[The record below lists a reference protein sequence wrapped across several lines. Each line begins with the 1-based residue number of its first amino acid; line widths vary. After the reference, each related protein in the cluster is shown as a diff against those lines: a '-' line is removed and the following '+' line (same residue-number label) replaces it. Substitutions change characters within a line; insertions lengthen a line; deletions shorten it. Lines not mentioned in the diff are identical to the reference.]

1 MEVLT
6 EKQIQKIVDV
16 IGKGY
21 QPEKA
26 ILFGSYAKRRQ
37 NKWGDLDFMVI
48 KKTKQRCLKHPLAV
62 MDLFDPYPHAMDFF
76 VSAPEEFKNSKTIMG
91 SLTKVANEEGR
102 LMYSN

>member
-21 QPEKA
+21 QPEKV

-37 NKWGDLDFMVI
+37 NKWSDLDFMVI
-48 KKTKQRCLKHPLAV
+48 KKTKQRYLKRPLTV

-76 VSAPEEFKNSKTIMG
+76 VYAPEEFENSKTIMG

-102 LMYSN
+102 LTYGN